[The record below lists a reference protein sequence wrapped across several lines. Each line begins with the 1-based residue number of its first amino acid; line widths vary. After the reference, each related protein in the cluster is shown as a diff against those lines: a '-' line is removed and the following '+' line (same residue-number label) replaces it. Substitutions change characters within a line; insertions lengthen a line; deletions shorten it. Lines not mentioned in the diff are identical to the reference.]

1 MLTVKDFPND
11 YDGFYFLPVEDETKE
26 GLSFHF
32 FKFKDEY
39 CGGEPIEKSSVGDK
53 FHIAMFKRG
62 EDGTPEL
69 DDAFEAI
76 FADPVV
82 YVQGLQGAEIYDYS
96 GMVSLKKVYDRFADL
111 GKVVAL
117 SSISLTSRRLME
129 KTAYMWQGVN
139 FLEVEEGDQQT
150 IDQSTNMK
158 N

>member
-1 MLTVKDFPND
+1 MLTAKDFPND

-82 YVQGLQGAEIYDYS
+82 YVQGLQGAEIYGCICRKTTKSEKWFEKYLTRTTKTVTIKK
-96 GMVSLKKVYDRFADL
+96 MINSLKSV
-111 GKVVAL
+111 
-117 SSISLTSRRLME
+117 
-129 KTAYMWQGVN
+129 
-139 FLEVEEGDQQT
+139 LET
-150 IDQSTNMK
+150 K
-158 N
+158 